1 MKTPLLSSSPSFI
14 QEEPEEPEALVT
26 LPRNVVERATF
37 LAWGQRHAMQA
48 VLFTQFLLFLG

>member
-1 MKTPLLSSSPSFI
+1 MKTPLLSPSFTQ
-14 QEEPEEPEALVT
+14 QESEALVT